1 MRFGTLSG
9 ERSYGSDSDGSNS
22 NDDYCFNNNNND
34 ECEEEVWEERR
45 EKKKV
50 SMKFAGKN
58 ARVKERDILQEYGE
72 LKKKARMAFE
82 EIQTTGEYME
92 SHYFKQRSYAE
103 ARDKVA
109 FSAFWLDYAEHLL

>member
-1 MRFGTLSG
+1 MHLVLRLRGG
-9 ERSYGSDSDGSNS
+9 KAPEPE
-22 NDDYCFNNNNND
+22 DDI
-34 ECEEEVWEERR
+34 
-45 EKKKV
+45 
-50 SMKFAGKN
+50 M
-58 ARVKERDILQEYGE
+58 QEYGE